1 MSKAT
6 NIKLIEQS
14 EYIDIYRI
22 DYGVILRVVKCR
34 RVGLCCNFNKR
45 KNKRLANDCYKIIN
59 QEEEHC
65 NVGDVI
71 LNNCIVEKVDDP
83 KDYTY
88 ELKISGGELLGNAI
102 SMTWYTNRINE
113 VIAKYIV

>member
-6 NIKLIEQS
+6 DIALIDQS
-14 EYIDIYRI
+14 DYIDIYRI
-22 DYGVILRVVKCR
+22 DYGVILRVVKCK
-34 RVGLCCNFNKR
+34 RVGLCYDFNKR
-45 KNKRLANDCYKIIN
+45 KNKRLADNCYEITNI
-59 QEEEHC
+59 EEKNC

-71 LNNCIVEKVDDP
+71 LHNCIVEKVDDS

-88 ELKISGGELLGNAI
+88 ELKIASGELLGNAT

-113 VIAKYIV
+113 IIAKYNF

>member
-6 NIKLIEQS
+6 NVELIEQS
-14 EYIDIYRI
+14 AYIDIYRI
-22 DYGVILRVVKCR
+22 D
-34 RVGLCCNFNKR
+34 
-45 KNKRLANDCYKIIN
+45 YKIIN

-65 NVGDVI
+65 SVGDVI
-71 LNNCIVEKVDDP
+71 LNNCIVEKFDDP

-88 ELKISGGELLGNAI
+88 ELKIAGGELSGNAI

-113 VIAKYIV
+113 VIAKYNI

>member
-6 NIKLIEQS
+6 NIALIDQS

-22 DYGVILRVVKCR
+22 DYGVILRVVKCK
-34 RVGLCCNFNKR
+34 RVGLCHDFNKR
-45 KNKRLANDCYKIIN
+45 KNKRLADGCYEITNIK
-59 QEEEHC
+59 EENC

-71 LNNCIVEKVDDP
+71 LNNCIVEKVYDP

-88 ELKISGGELLGNAI
+88 ELKIASGEILGNAI
-102 SMTWYTNRINE
+102 SMSWYTNRIDE
-113 VIAKYIV
+113 IIAKYNF

>member
-6 NIKLIEQS
+6 NIELIEQS

-34 RVGLCCNFNKR
+34 RVGLCYNFNKR

-59 QEEEHC
+59 QEEKHC

-71 LNNCIVEKVDDP
+71 LNSCIVEKVDDP

-88 ELKISGGELLGNAI
+88 ELKIAGGELSGNAI

-113 VIAKYIV
+113 VIAKYNI